1 MSRRIKRMLD
11 LKKIRCWVASGVC
24 ALLALG
30 CASVA
35 KTLVIKNPKVE
46 KILSDPQVDHTVTH
60 TGHLEY
66 IGDDDNRIT
75 VLYVTG
81 TPYEMGY
88 EHGVLLA
95 AQVRDTIKDVQV
107 GAKKL
112 LPKILRDSKAIS
124 TRDKDEI

>member
-1 MSRRIKRMLD
+1 MLA
-11 LKKIRCWVASGVC
+11 LRKTCHWAVVGAC
-24 ALLALG
+24 ALSTLG

-35 KTLVIKNPKVE
+35 KTLVMNNPKAK
-46 KILSDPQVDHTVTH
+46 KILTDPPVDRTVSP
-60 TGHLEY
+60 TGHVEY
-66 IGDDDNRIT
+66 VGHDDNRIT

-95 AQVRDTIKDVQV
+95 SQVHDTIKDVQA

-112 LPKILRDSKAIS
+112 LPKILRDSKMIS
-124 TRDKDEI
+124 NRAEDQ